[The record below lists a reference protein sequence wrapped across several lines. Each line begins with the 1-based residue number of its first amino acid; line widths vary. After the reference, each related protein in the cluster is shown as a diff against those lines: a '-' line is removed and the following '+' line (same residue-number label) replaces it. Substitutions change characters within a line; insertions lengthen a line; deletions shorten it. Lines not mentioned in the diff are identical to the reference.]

1 MLPPWNCCSDRA
13 NLSAHLHRLPT
24 PPPYLRRMR
33 LLHGWVRRYPMGGKA
48 VAWPGCRRWALDEA
62 VSRLGCRKATL
73 QLPDANYLSSQCQS
87 QSFRAQ
93 KRDFCALL
101 PSGTPVFMPF
111 EHKIGIFVRFW
122 GLEALFSG
130 FSSTKSRFLC
140 AFGVQNPRF
149 QAFRAQNRGFC
160 ALLGFGSPD
169 FKRFEHKIGVFVR
182 F

>member
-1 MLPPWNCCSDRA
+1 MRFPMPITSLPGANLLPP
-13 NLSAHLHRLPT
+13 
-24 PPPYLRRMR
+24 
-33 LLHGWVRRYPMGGKA
+33 
-48 VAWPGCRRWALDEA
+48 
-62 VSRLGCRKATL
+62 
-73 QLPDANYLSSQCQS
+73 
-87 QSFRAQ
+87 
-93 KRDFCALL
+93 
-101 PSGTPVFMPF
+101 

-182 F
+182 FQASGPSFSGISLLLEEHFRVMEQFDSTFVVAHVLRIYDTAYCLKLHYGSGDIEGCSEYFYLNLSANSVKEEVYA

>member
-1 MLPPWNCCSDRA
+1 MKVC
-13 NLSAHLHRLPT
+13 
-24 PPPYLRRMR
+24 
-33 LLHGWVRRYPMGGKA
+33 A
-48 VAWPGCRRWALDEA
+48 VI
-62 VSRLGCRKATL
+62 CRKATL

-182 F
+182 FQASGPSFSGISLLLEEHFRVMEQFDSTFVVAHVLRIYDTAYCLKLHCGVWGH